1 MAVRQRI
8 VRIGNSRGV
17 RLPAHLL
24 AEAHLG
30 EGDEVEL
37 SLEADRIVLR
47 AAHRPRAGWSEQFSE
62 MAKHGDDRLLDGDFL
77 VGLHPPR
84 GGLDLF
90 ELSTHLRSMSDP
102 AAIK

>member
-62 MAKHGDDRLLDGDFL
+62 MAKHGDDRLLDGDRASL
-77 VGLHPPR
+77 TSWDDEEWR
-84 GGLDLF
+84 LDLQSPTMVPIS
-90 ELSTHLRSMSDP
+90 ETS
-102 AAIK
+102 